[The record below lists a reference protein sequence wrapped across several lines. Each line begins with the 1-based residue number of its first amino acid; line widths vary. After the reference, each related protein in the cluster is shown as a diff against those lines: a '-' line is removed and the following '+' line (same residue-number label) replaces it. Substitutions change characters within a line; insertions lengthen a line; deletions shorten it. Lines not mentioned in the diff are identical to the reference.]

1 MINLLN
7 CFAFPLIS
15 PSSEWVI
22 NLYMP
27 VLIVLPRYAQL
38 LDEDRI
44 LLCLVDSQGNVI
56 IFLNKL
62 SGIDAA
68 IKNKSFAKFL
78 NQDKIGQTCLFAF
91 DESKRMLVVYAS
103 ARVCSC
109 VFRFI

>member
-1 MINLLN
+1 MGNK
-7 CFAFPLIS
+7 S
-15 PSSEWVI
+15 V
-22 NLYMP
+22 
-27 VLIVLPRYAQL
+27 YAGTHRPTQIRSTS
-38 LDEDRI
+38 DEDRI

-109 VFRFI
+109 DFRFI